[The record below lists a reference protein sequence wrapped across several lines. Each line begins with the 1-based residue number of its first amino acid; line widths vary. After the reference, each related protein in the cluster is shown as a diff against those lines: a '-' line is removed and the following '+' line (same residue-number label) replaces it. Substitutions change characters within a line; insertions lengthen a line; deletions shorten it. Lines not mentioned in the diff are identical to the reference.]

1 MVTGPAREIHPSEG
15 LNPARGGHNPPIPDP
30 GQEKPSDRSGKLV
43 TANLTRARDHENR
56 SEVVTMLD
64 CKADVYANGRQYT
77 VRASTLPPAGEHG
90 ELIEVTLGST
100 DSDGTDAA
108 DGAIRLPLD
117 GLAAV
122 GRLLNQIMTG
132 VSTLNGRPAGRSAT
146 NAQAPWTTGQ
156 DEELMELWLAAGDT
170 YSASTVRRE
179 LAAHF
184 GRSMGAIRARLL
196 RIGANPEAPGHAFV
210 PREEDG
216 T

>member
-1 MVTGPAREIHPSEG
+1 M
-15 LNPARGGHNPPIPDP
+15 
-30 GQEKPSDRSGKLV
+30 
-43 TANLTRARDHENR
+43 
-56 SEVVTMLD
+56 TMLD

-77 VRASTLPPAGEHG
+77 VRAATLNAPGERG
-90 ELIEVTLGST
+90 DRIEVSLDGA
-100 DSDGTDAA
+100 DGDGTAAA

-132 VSTLNGRPAGRSAT
+132 LSTLNGRPPGRSAA
-146 NAQAPWTTGQ
+146 NAQAPWTAGQ

-170 YSASTVRRE
+170 NSAPVVRRD

-184 GRSMGAIRARLL
+184 GRSSGAIRARLL
-196 RIGANPEAPGHAFV
+196 RIGADPDAPGHSFV
-210 PREEDG
+210 PRAEDG